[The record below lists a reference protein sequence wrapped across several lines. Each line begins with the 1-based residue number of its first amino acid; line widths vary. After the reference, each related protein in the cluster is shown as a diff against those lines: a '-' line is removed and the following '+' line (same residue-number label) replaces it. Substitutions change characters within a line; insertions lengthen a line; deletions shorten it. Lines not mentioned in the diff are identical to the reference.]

1 MLIAALI
8 TYEENFCFLFLT
20 GSCVYGLKLMVS
32 VPGGSVTIFLFM
44 MCNTKYTV
52 IHYNLK
58 YKLLRILRNSTNE
71 EPGVVWIKQTREK
84 RTIVKE
90 NSNHDNDNDDKADII
105 RQMFRVLLR
114 EIEDFKL

>member
-1 MLIAALI
+1 MKKI
-8 TYEENFCFLFLT
+8 F
-20 GSCVYGLKLMVS
+20 VS
-32 VPGGSVTIFLFM
+32 FFWLVV
-44 MCNTKYTV
+44 V
-52 IHYNLK
+52 
-58 YKLLRILRNSTNE
+58 NE

-84 RTIVKE
+84 RSIVKE

>member
-1 MLIAALI
+1 MAQWPSFYSWCVLLNTLSYI
-8 TYEENFCFLFLT
+8 T
-20 GSCVYGLKLMVS
+20 
-32 VPGGSVTIFLFM
+32 
-44 MCNTKYTV
+44 
-52 IHYNLK
+52 NLK

-71 EPGVVWIKQTREK
+71 GPGVAWIKWTREK
-84 RTIVKE
+84 RTILKE